1 MPDNIRVRIAPS
13 PTGKFHL
20 GTARTALF
28 NYLFAKRNNGSFILR
43 MEDTDAERSQDQF
56 AKDII
61 DGLLWLGIGWDE
73 GPEVGGEF
81 GPYYQKERLDKY
93 QVYIDQLL
101 ESGAAYKCY
110 CTPEELSVEREKQQ
124 KQGLAPKYSGKC
136 RNLSDEQHQQ
146 YERDGRTF
154 VIRFKVD
161 PQKVVIDDLIRGK
174 VEYDA
179 GLMGDFVIVRTDGMP
194 LFVFT
199 NTIDDYLMKIS
210 HVLRGEE
217 HLPNAAKQILLAEAL
232 NFMNPQF
239 GHLPLILNADRSK
252 MSKRKNPVSVTD
264 DYRAKGYLPEALI
277 NFLVLLGWS
286 SGTDQEIFSMQE
298 LIQEFQIDRV
308 GKSPSIFDPE
318 KLLWMNGYYIR
329 NSDLGKIAHLTQEF
343 ITDKELQKEI
353 ESDVQR
359 YLQVIALVQ
368 DRLKTLADVKSLI
381 TFFYRKPEYPASLLI
396 ARKSDKQRT
405 EKALTVAERTLR
417 EIDQYSVDVTEVS
430 LRKAAQAAELKDGEL
445 LWSVRVALSG
455 SEASPGVFEL
465 LEIFGKDESLQRI
478 ETALKI
484 IKSLRE

>member
-73 GPEVGGEF
+73 GPEVSGEF

-93 QVYIDQLL
+93 RVYIDQLL

-146 YERDGRTF
+146 YEREGRTF

-161 PQKVVIDDLIRGK
+161 PKKVVIDDLIRGK

-217 HLPNAAKQILLAEAL
+217 HLPNAAKQILLAESL

-277 NFLVLLGWS
+277 NFMVLLGWS

-318 KLLWMNGYYIR
+318 KLLWMNGFYIR
-329 NSDLGKIAHLTQEF
+329 NSDLGKIAQIAQEF
-343 ITDKELQKEI
+343 ITDKELRKEI
-353 ESDVQR
+353 EGDPQR

-368 DRLKTLADVKSLI
+368 DRLKTLAETEKFI

-396 ARKSDKQRT
+396 ARKSNKQRT
-405 EKALTVAERTLR
+405 EKALTVAEQTLKV
-417 EIDQYSVDVTEVS
+417 IDKYSADATEVP

-465 LEIFGKDESLQRI
+465 LEVFGKDESLLRI
-478 ETALKI
+478 ETALK
-484 IKSLRE
+484 KLKATRD

>member
-13 PTGKFHL
+13 PTGKFHI

-28 NYLFAKRNNGSFILR
+28 NYLFAKRNNGTFILR
-43 MEDTDAERSQDQF
+43 MEDTDKERSEDQYV
-56 AKDII
+56 KDII

-81 GPYYQKERLDKY
+81 GPYFQKDRLDKY

-101 ESGAAYKCY
+101 ESGAAYRCY
-110 CTPEELSVEREKQQ
+110 CTADELAAEREKQQ

-136 RNLSDEQHQQ
+136 RNLSEDERKQF
-146 YERDGRTF
+146 ESEKRNS
-154 VIRFKVD
+154 VVRFAVA

-217 HLPNAAKQILLAEAL
+217 HLPNAAKQILLAQAL

-252 MSKRKNPVSVTD
+252 MSKRKNPVSISD
-264 DYRAKGYLPEALI
+264 DYRAKGYLPEAMV
-277 NFLVLLGWS
+277 NFMVLLGWS
-286 SGTDQEIFSMQE
+286 SGTDREIYSMHD
-298 LIQEFQIDRV
+298 LIEEFQIDRV

-329 NSDLGKIAHLTQEF
+329 NSDLGKIAHLSQEF
-343 ITDKELQKEI
+343 ITDKELRSETEKNPE
-353 ESDVQR
+353 R

-368 DRLKTLADVKSLI
+368 DRLKTLNEVEKLI
-381 TFFYRKPEYPASLLI
+381 TFFYRSPDYEASLLI
-396 ARKSDKQRT
+396 ARKSDKDRT
-405 EKALTVAERTLR
+405 KLALKTAHETLDKIGSYS
-417 EIDQYSVDVTEVS
+417 IDETEVA
-430 LRKAAQAAELKDGEL
+430 LRKTAKEAELKDGEL

-455 SEASPGVFEL
+455 SDASPGVFEL
-465 LEIFGKDESLQRI
+465 LEIFGKEESLKRI
-478 ETALKI
+478 DTAIRKLN
-484 IKSLRE
+484 SPHS